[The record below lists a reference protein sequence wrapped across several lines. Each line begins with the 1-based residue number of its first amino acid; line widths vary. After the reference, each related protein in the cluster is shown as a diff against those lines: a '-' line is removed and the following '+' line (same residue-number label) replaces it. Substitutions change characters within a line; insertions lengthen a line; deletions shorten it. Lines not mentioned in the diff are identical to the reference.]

1 MVDAQLFTCIKNAKP
16 HAYRFA
22 WRDFAHLLKDRAE
35 CQPRKPALIFCDS
48 DSDTRSVITYSEFE
62 RRTAALAGRMHREFG
77 IQRGDSV
84 GLALPN
90 CAEIPLL
97 TLALFRL
104 GATAVPLDLA
114 KDVPARKRYKL
125 ENAGAKLLVVLPGY
139 ADAQRREL
147 SDIPIATTDQLLAAA
162 PAADLEPEWPGDPKC
177 ERHPTIILYTSGTTG
192 QPKGVCITRQSL
204 ASNADGIIRWL
215 GFDACERLSL
225 VLPLHHINST
235 TFSIASLM
243 AGGTLILN
251 SRYSVSRFW
260 RVIARERATSA
271 SIVPTIMADLLARA
285 DEFEREG
292 HDISSLKKIMIGSAP
307 VPPNVACRF
316 VDRFGVRLVQGYGS
330 TEVSLRVTGVP
341 PDLPDDQYRDVL
353 EQNAIGVELANDNI
367 RIAGGAGE
375 GEIGEI
381 LVRGPVVANGYL
393 NQPKATAEVFCN
405 GWFHTGDMGYYR
417 DIHGRR
423 FYFMHGRKKE
433 IIIKGGVNI
442 SPIAVENALRDA
454 CPELEAVYVIGSHHD
469 RWGEDVA
476 AATIFNPSVKH
487 PDRAARDILQ
497 RGQTGQ
503 IPGLSAYEA
512 PSRIIPIAHADL
524 PLTSTGKVQRSALK
538 AIMEGRGDGRGET
551 GEGRR
556 EREGGKAGR
565 RERAVL

>member
-1 MVDAQLFTCIKNAKP
+1 MIDAQLFTCIKNARAR
-16 HAYRFA
+16 AYRFA
-22 WRDFAHLLKDRAE
+22 WRNFAHLLKDRAE
-35 CQPRKPALIFCDS
+35 RQPHNPALIFCDS

-77 IQRGDSV
+77 IQRGDCV

-104 GATAVPLDLA
+104 GATSVPLDLA

-125 ENAGAKLLVVLPGY
+125 KNAGARLLVVLPGY
-139 ADAQRREL
+139 AETQRREVP
-147 SDIPIATTDQLLAAA
+147 DIQIATTEQLRPDA
-162 PAADLEPEWPGDPKC
+162 PDADLEPEWAGDPKC
-177 ERHPTIILYTSGTTG
+177 EQHSNIILYTSGTTG

-215 GFDACERLSL
+215 GFDARERLSL

-243 AGGTLILN
+243 AGACLILN
-251 SRYSVSRFW
+251 SRYRVSAFW

-271 SIVPTIMADLLARA
+271 SIVPTIMADLLGRT

-292 HDISSLKKIMIGSAP
+292 HDISRLEKIMIGSAP
-307 VPPNVACRF
+307 VPPNVACQF

-341 PDLPDDQYRDVL
+341 PELPDDQYRDVL
-353 EQNAIGVELANDNI
+353 EQNAIGVELANNNI
-367 RIAGGAGE
+367 RIAGSAGE

-417 DIHGRR
+417 DIHARR
-423 FYFMHGRKKE
+423 FYFMHGRKRE

-454 CPELEAVYVIGSHHD
+454 CPELDAVYVIGLCDD
-469 RWGEDVA
+469 RWGEAVG

-487 PDRAARDILQ
+487 PERTARDILR

-512 PSRIIPIAHADL
+512 PSRIIPITHEDL
-524 PLTSTGKVQRSALK
+524 PLTSTGKVQRSAL
-538 AIMEGRGDGRGET
+538 
-551 GEGRR
+551 R
-556 EREGGKAGR
+556 ERVQNECVPVRSA
-565 RERAVL
+565 